1 MRGIIMEYS
10 NREEIANAIS
20 HGIGVL
26 LSIAALVLLVV
37 NATMHGDIWHIVS
50 FSIYGASLVIL
61 YSCSTLLHSFQNRK
75 LKDVFEILDHAAIY
89 LLIAGSY
96 TPYLLVTLRGP
107 LGWSIFGII
116 WGLALSGMILK
127 IFYVK
132 RFILIST
139 LCYILMGW
147 LIVFAF
153 KPLYANLALG
163 GIVWLVIGGL
173 LYTFGSLF
181 YVWRR
186 VPYHHAIWHLFV
198 LAGSICHFFSINL
211 YVLPIPG

>member
-37 NATMHGDIWHIVS
+37 NAMMHGDIWHIVS